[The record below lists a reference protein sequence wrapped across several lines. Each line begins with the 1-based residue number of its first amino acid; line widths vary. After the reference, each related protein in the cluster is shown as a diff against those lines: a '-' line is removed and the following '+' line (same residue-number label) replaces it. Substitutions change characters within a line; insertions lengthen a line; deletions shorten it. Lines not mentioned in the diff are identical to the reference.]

1 MKPTGKEVEP
11 KDRAFGQKIKQIRQ
25 DRGLT
30 QTELATRMGRT
41 SSWMSQ
47 VERGVQKVDRL
58 DVLQGL
64 ADALSVSVQ
73 QLRPGAPSATEV
85 PPQPDVFKS
94 NDLDEARTLISGHPA
109 IGTLLGALHA
119 APGRSLAELSTDVDE
134 LWQLTH
140 AGAYADVTARLT
152 ELLPALEQTVRS
164 VAPDAR
170 AEAYLLLARMY
181 QATSSAFQRQDAS
194 DAAWVAADRAIWA
207 AELSGEP
214 LHVCAGVFRMVHAFA
229 RLDRL
234 DQAEHAARTAI
245 QALTEADTRD
255 SLPPEGLSALGALHL
270 ALAHVYAKARN
281 RAGARTELEAARQ
294 VAARLGEDRN
304 DLNLEFGPTNVEIQA
319 VSAAVQLGDAGEA
332 LDIGATLNV
341 DALSPERQGRLFMDL
356 GRAHAQRRQVGE
368 ALDCLLRAEQL
379 DPDMVRGHHASRSA
393 IKDLVLLQGAD
404 ARTELME
411 LARRADALE

>member
-11 KDRAFGQKIKQIRQ
+11 KDRAFGQKVKQIRQ

-64 ADALSVSVQ
+64 ADALGVSVQ
-73 QLRPGAPSATEV
+73 QLRPGAPTAPE

-109 IGTLLGALHA
+109 IGTLLGALRS
-119 APGRSLAELSTDVDE
+119 APVRSLGDLSSDVDE

-140 AGAYADVTARLT
+140 AGAYADVTARLA

-164 VAPDAR
+164 VGEQDR

-181 QATSSAFQRQDAS
+181 QATAAAFQRQDAA
-194 DAAWVAADRAIWA
+194 DAAWVAADRAVWA
-207 AELSGEP
+207 AELSGDP
-214 LHVCAGVFRMVHAFA
+214 LHVCAGVFRMVHAFV
-229 RLDRL
+229 RLQKL
-234 DQAEHAARTAI
+234 DQAEHAAKTAV
-245 QALTEADTRD
+245 QALTAADTHEP
-255 SLPPEGLSALGALHL
+255 LGPEGLSVLGSLHL
-270 ALAHVYAKARN
+270 ALALVYARARD
-281 RAGARTELEAARQ
+281 RSGARAELEAARQ

-304 DLNLEFGPTNVEIQA
+304 HFNLEFGPTNVEIQA
-319 VSAAVQLGDAGEA
+319 VSTAVELGDAGEA
-332 LDIGATLNV
+332 LDLGSNLNA
-341 DALSPERQGRLFMDL
+341 DELSPERRARLFMDL
-356 GRAHAQRRQVGE
+356 GRAHVQRRQAGE

-379 DPDMVRGHHASRSA
+379 NPEMVRGHQAARDA
-393 IKDLVLLQGAD
+393 IKELVLLKGVQAQP
-404 ARTELME
+404 ELID